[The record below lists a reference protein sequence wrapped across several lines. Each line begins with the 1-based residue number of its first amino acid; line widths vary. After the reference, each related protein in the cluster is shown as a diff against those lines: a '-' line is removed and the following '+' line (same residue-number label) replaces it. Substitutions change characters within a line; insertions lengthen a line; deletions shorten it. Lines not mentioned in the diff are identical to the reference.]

1 MLNIVLLTQIIYKRK
16 TNIMSNKTISIV
28 SYLSIIGW
36 VIAYISYKNANS
48 NASLCRY
55 HLKQGL
61 GVSIISIL
69 INIIL
74 VIIASVSS
82 SIAIILSLVGLGV
95 IILWV
100 FGIINAVNEQE
111 KPVPL
116 VGGQFENKFHFIQ

>member
-1 MLNIVLLTQIIYKRK
+1 
-16 TNIMSNKTISIV
+16 MSNKTISIV

-36 VIAYISYKNANS
+36 VIAYISYKNANNNS
-48 NASLCRY
+48 SLCRY

-61 GVSIISIL
+61 GVSIISIV

-74 VIIASVSS
+74 TIVASISP
-82 SIAIILSLVGLGV
+82 SIAGILSLAGLVV

-111 KPVPL
+111 KPVP
-116 VGGQFENKFHFIQ
+116 VIGGRFENTFHFIQ